1 MEHSL
6 HLGAKTFLED
16 ICPDPSHFKSSHAKK
31 ALVEDVEI
39 DEMDDDDWI
48 NSQLSKDT
56 FNEEVDIVEDIEPGD
71 LLGKVLALITQVS
84 LDNILSHI

>member
-6 HLGAKTFLED
+6 HLGAKTFL
-16 ICPDPSHFKSSHAKK
+16 
-31 ALVEDVEI
+31 
-39 DEMDDDDWI
+39 DDWI

-56 FNEEVDIVEDIEPGD
+56 FNEEVDIVEDIDPGD

-84 LDNILSHI
+84 LDNILSLI

>member
-6 HLGAKTFLED
+6 HLGAKTFL
-16 ICPDPSHFKSSHAKK
+16 
-31 ALVEDVEI
+31 
-39 DEMDDDDWI
+39 DDWI

-56 FNEEVDIVEDIEPGD
+56 FNEEVDIEPGD

>member
-16 ICPDPSHFKSSHAKK
+16 ICPDPSHFKSPHGKK
-31 ALVEDVEI
+31 ASVDDVEM
-39 DEMDDDDWI
+39 DEMDDDDWV
-48 NSQLSKDT
+48 NSPLSKDA
-56 FNEEVDIVEDIEPGD
+56 FNEEVDIVEGLEPGD

-84 LDNILSHI
+84 LHNILSYI